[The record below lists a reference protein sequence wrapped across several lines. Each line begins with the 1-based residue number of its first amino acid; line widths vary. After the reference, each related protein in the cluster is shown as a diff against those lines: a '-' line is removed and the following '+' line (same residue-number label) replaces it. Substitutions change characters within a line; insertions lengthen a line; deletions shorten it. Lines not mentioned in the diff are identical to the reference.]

1 MILLCSATEF
11 EIKPTLDWL
20 ASHDIADIQTFIT
33 GVGAPSTMYMV
44 MKAIMQDKPQLIIQ
58 AGIAGSFKK
67 DINKGSVVIVE
78 SEQWCDLGIEDNEQF
93 LDLFD
98 MGFAKPN
105 ELPYSNSL
113 ISCQFHQT
121 GIEHLQKVKAVTANT
136 AHGNEQT
143 INKIISKYNPDI
155 ESMEGA
161 AIAHICAME
170 NIPFIQIRSI
180 SNFVEA
186 RNRNNWDIPL
196 AIKNL
201 NIELR
206 ELLLKNNFYR

>member
-20 ASHDIADIQTFIT
+20 ASQDIADIQTLIT
-33 GVGAPSTMYMV
+33 GVGAPSTMYKV
-44 MKAIMQDKPQLIIQ
+44 MKAIMHNKPQLIIQ
-58 AGIAGSFKK
+58 AGIAGSFKH
-67 DINKGSVVIVE
+67 DIYKGNVVIVE

-113 ISCQFHQT
+113 IPCQFHQT

-201 NIELR
+201 NFELM
-206 ELLLKNNFYR
+206 ELLKKLLLY